1 MSERERACKK
11 EEKREKGGKA
21 CKRRLAR
28 EEETT

>member
-11 EEKREKGGKA
+11 EKCEKGRKA
-21 CKRRLAR
+21 CKRWSAR